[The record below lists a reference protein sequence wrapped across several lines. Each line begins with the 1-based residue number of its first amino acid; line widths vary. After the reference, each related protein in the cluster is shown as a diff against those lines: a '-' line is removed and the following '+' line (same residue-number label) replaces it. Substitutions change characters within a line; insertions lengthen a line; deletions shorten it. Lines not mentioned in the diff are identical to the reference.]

1 MTDADVV
8 VIGAGAMGAATAW
21 QLARAGRQVHLFEQF
36 EQGHVRG
43 ASHGASRNFNV
54 AYDDELHLAWLRE
67 ARALWAELEA
77 EAHRPLLTET
87 GIVNHGPGRDFE
99 RAAQAIR
106 AGGFGADVLD
116 ASEAS
121 ARWPGFRFDGP
132 VMHNPGAG
140 RLDADAS
147 VAALVGGAAQRG
159 AVVRWNTRVT
169 DLVVTD
175 ADAAALTV
183 EGADGVRETVH
194 ARRVVVTAGAWTSS
208 VLAGLDFSGLPPLRV
223 TQEQPAHFA
232 VRDAAVTWPGF
243 NHIPA
248 SDDPLTQWFP
258 TGVYGMLTPGQGVKA
273 GWHAAGP
280 VVDPDRRSFVP
291 DPALTAQIQRYA
303 REWLPGVDADVFT
316 EITCTYTSTPDAQF
330 YLERVGPVIIGAGFS
345 GHGFKF
351 TPVIGRILADRVQRG

>member
-8 VIGAGAMGAATAW
+8 VVGAGAMGAATAW
-21 QLARAGRQVHLFEQF
+21 QLARAGRQVHLFDQF
-36 EQGHVRG
+36 ERGHVRG

-54 AYDDELHLAWLRE
+54 AYEDDLHLSWLRE
-67 ARALWAELEA
+67 ARSLWAEVEA
-77 EAHRPLLTET
+77 EAQRPLLTET
-87 GIVNHGPGRDFE
+87 GIVNHGPGRDLD
-99 RAAQAIR
+99 RAARSIR
-106 AGGFGADVLD
+106 AGGFGAEVFD
-116 ASEAS
+116 AAEAS

-132 VMHNPGAG
+132 VLYNPGAG
-140 RLDADAS
+140 RLNADAS
-147 VAALVGGAAQRG
+147 VAALVDGAAQRG

-169 DLVVTD
+169 DLRVTD
-175 ADAAALTV
+175 ADAAVLTV
-183 EGADGVRETVH
+183 EDEHGAREPVR
-194 ARRVVVTAGAWTSS
+194 ARRVVVTAGAWTSA

-232 VRDAAVTWPGF
+232 VRDEALTWPGF
-243 NHIPA
+243 NHMPA

-258 TGVYGMLTPGQGVKA
+258 TGVYGMFTPGQGVKA

-280 VVDPDRRSFVP
+280 EVDPDRRSFVP
-291 DPALTAQIQRYA
+291 DPQLTAEIRRYA
-303 REWLPGVDADVFT
+303 REWLPGVDADDFT